1 MFSFKLAPILK
12 YRDKFFLI
20 FGSYEYKNQEQGGRL
35 ERKRINFD
43 VSEEEHRQLKI
54 LAAREG
60 KAIKE
65 LLLEALEKIFPN
77 WRKEK

>member
-1 MFSFKLAPILK
+1 MGRSFSTSVTN
-12 YRDKFFLI
+12 FLD
-20 FGSYEYKNQEQGGRL
+20 FGSNEYMNQKQGGTL

-54 LAAREG
+54 LAAKEG
-60 KAIKE
+60 KTIKE
-65 LLLEALEKIFPN
+65 LLLEALEKLFPN

>member
-1 MFSFKLAPILK
+1 M
-12 YRDKFFLI
+12 
-20 FGSYEYKNQEQGGRL
+20 

-54 LAAREG
+54 LAAKEG
-60 KAIKE
+60 KSIKE

-77 WRKEK
+77 WRKDK